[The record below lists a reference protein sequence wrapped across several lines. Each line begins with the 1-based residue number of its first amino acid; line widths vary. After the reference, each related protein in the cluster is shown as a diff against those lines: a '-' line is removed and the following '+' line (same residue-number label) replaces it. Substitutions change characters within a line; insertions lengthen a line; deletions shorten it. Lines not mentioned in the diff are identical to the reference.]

1 MSDDIEEH
9 MVQEVDETEEESEP
23 EEEVEE
29 ATEEVEEVEEV
40 DETEEVEETSE
51 EVQEEESQDESEEE
65 EDYDKPVSEG
75 DIVEL
80 EIEDLGSKGDG
91 IARVE
96 GFVVFV
102 PGGEVDQDYEVEIT
116 SVGRKFAFGEIV
128 E

>member
-1 MSDDIEEH
+1 MSEDYEEH

-23 EEEVEE
+23 EEEFEEEE
-29 ATEEVEEVEEV
+29 ATEEVEEVEE
-40 DETEEVEETSE
+40 TEEVEEVEEETSE
-51 EVQEEESQDESEEE
+51 EVQGDSQEEEE

-102 PGGEVDQDYEVEIT
+102 PGGEVDQEYEVEIT

>member
-1 MSDDIEEH
+1 MSDDYEDH
-9 MVQEVDETEEESEP
+9 MVQEVDETDEEEPEP
-23 EEEVEE
+23 EEDFHEEDSDADEVN
-29 ATEEVEEVEEV
+29 
-40 DETEEVEETSE
+40 EETSDE
-51 EVQEEESQDESEEE
+51 DYDDQESSGDD

-102 PGGEVDQDYEVEIT
+102 PGGEVDETYDVEIT
-116 SVGRKFAFGEIV
+116 SVGRKFAFGEIT